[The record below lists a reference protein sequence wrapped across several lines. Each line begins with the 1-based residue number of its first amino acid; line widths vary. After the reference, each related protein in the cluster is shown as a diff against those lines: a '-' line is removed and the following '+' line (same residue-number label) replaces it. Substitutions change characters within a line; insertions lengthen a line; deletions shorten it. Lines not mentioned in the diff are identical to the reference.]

1 MTFIRTTI
9 VGGIVFLLPL
19 VVILVVLGKAYALML
34 HLAKPLGRL
43 LPVDSVAGV
52 AVAEILALLA
62 LLFICFIAGLA
73 ARSKLARRAYR
84 RIDNGLLAIPGYAFV
99 KGFADHLQMEEGQ
112 TRSMQPVLVQFDDN
126 AQLGF
131 EIERLD
137 SGNVVVYLPGAPD
150 PWSGSVAYFVE
161 DRIRPLAMTV
171 PQAVSHLRRLG
182 RGSDILAAALREE
195 TPSGQ

>member
-9 VGGIVFLLPL
+9 VGGFVFLLPL
-19 VVILVVLGKAYALML
+19 VVILVVLGKAYGIML
-34 HLAKPLGRL
+34 HLARPLERL
-43 LPVDSVAGV
+43 LPVESVGGWLSSRSWHCWRSSSSVSLRGWWRVASWRGV
-52 AVAEILALLA
+52 PIDGSTAV
-62 LLFICFIAGLA
+62 CWP
-73 ARSKLARRAYR
+73 S
-84 RIDNGLLAIPGYAFV
+84 PGYAFV

-150 PWSGSVAYFVE
+150 PWSGSVGYFAEGRV
-161 DRIRPLAMTV
+161 RPLAMTV
-171 PQAVSHLRRLG
+171 PQAVSHIRRLG
-182 RGSDILAAALREE
+182 RGSDIVAKALMEARN
-195 TPSGQ
+195 